1 MSQMTFNQAF
11 ASAIADEM
19 ERDPEV
25 FVMGEDIGRHWGGSI
40 GEYKGLEERFGEE
53 RIRNS
58 PISERAIMGAAMGAA
73 IVGMRPIAHLMF
85 CEFLGVTMAEIMN
98 ALTKTRYMS
107 GGRVKLP
114 VTITAYIGAGLG
126 GAAEH
131 SSSVE
136 GLLTSITGLKVVLPS
151 TPFDVKGLLKSAI
164 RDDNPV
170 AFLYHKYLVFTG
182 VTSEIPDDDYV
193 IPLGK
198 ADIKREGSDVTVVAT
213 GAMVHQALAAAEKL
227 QARDISLEVIDPRTL
242 EPFDLETIIASL
254 EKTGRIVIFTEEPKK
269 NSAGLRIAGLV
280 AENAFDL
287 LDAPLK
293 VIGAPDTP
301 VPFSPTLEKVWLPNQ
316 DNLVRAIDELI

>member
-1 MSQMTFNQAF
+1 MTFNQAF
-11 ASAIADEM
+11 ALAIAEEM
-19 ERDPEV
+19 SKDAGV
-25 FVMGEDIGRHWGGSI
+25 FVIGQDIGRHWGGSI
-40 GEYKGLEERFGEE
+40 GEYKGLEERFGPE

-58 PISERAIMGAAMGAA
+58 PISERAILGAAVGAA

-107 GGRVKLP
+107 GGRIKIP

-151 TPFDVKGLLKSAI
+151 TPYDVKGLLKSAI

-170 AFLYHKYLVFTG
+170 VYLHHKFLVFNG
-182 VTSEIPDDDYV
+182 LTSEIPDEEYV
-193 IPLGK
+193 IPLGRG
-198 ADIKREGSDVTVVAT
+198 DVKRVGNDVTVVAT
-213 GAMVHQALAAAEKL
+213 GAMVHEALAAADEL
-227 QARDISLEVIDPRTL
+227 QKEGISVEVVDPRTL
-242 EPFDLETIIASL
+242 EPLDTETIIKSI
-254 EKTGRIVIFTEEPKK
+254 EKTGRLVVFTEEPKHA
-269 NSAGLRIAGLV
+269 SAGLRIAGTV
-280 AENAFDL
+280 AEAAFDL
-287 LDAPLK
+287 LDAPIR

-301 VPFSPTLEKVWLPNQ
+301 VPFSPALERVWLPN
-316 DNLVRAIDELI
+316 RRGLIEAVSKLT

>member
-1 MSQMTFNQAF
+1 MTFNQAF

-40 GEYKGLEERFGEE
+40 GEYKGLEERFGED
-53 RIRNS
+53 RVRNS

-85 CEFLGVTMAEIMN
+85 CEFLGVAMAEIMN
-98 ALTKTRYMS
+98 ALTKSRYMS
-107 GGRVKLP
+107 GGRIKLP

-131 SSSVE
+131 SSSIE

-182 VTSEIPDDDYV
+182 VTSEIPDNDYV
-193 IPLGK
+193 IPMGK

-242 EPFDLETIIASL
+242 EPFDLETIITSL

-280 AENAFDL
+280 AESAFDL

-301 VPFSPTLEKVWLPNQ
+301 VPFSPTLEKVWLPTQ